1 MAREELERRW
11 KRQQGVV
18 KLGQEVVHERVI
30 VTEVVVETDE
40 LKEKSKPICGYSSE

>member
-40 LKEKSKPICGYSSE
+40 LKEKSKPIGGYSSE